1 MRCEGPP
8 RGILAL
14 APTEPLCDAGGLTAF
29 PYFCYYYSRWVAGK
43 IHLSK
48 HTRGI
53 TTDAIPFIYTPVDSD
68 EESKC
73 QLDFFSRQNT
83 EALTVDQFRMFV

>member
-1 MRCEGPP
+1 MLGEWGM
-8 RGILAL
+8 
-14 APTEPLCDAGGLTAF
+14 
-29 PYFCYYYSRWVAGK
+29 
-43 IHLSK
+43 
-48 HTRGI
+48 
-53 TTDAIPFIYTPVDSD
+53 TTDAILFIYTPVDCD